1 MTLIQLY
8 LSSECLVFV
17 FSIIYQ
23 LPVRGAFGESKR
35 TNIYMSNVYV
45 YELNSNGMST
55 RFSMFFFFFVETQET
70 FFFAF
75 CLLFCVSLFLTIFSF

>member
-70 FFFAF
+70 FFLHFVCF
-75 CLLFCVSLFLTIFSF
+75 FVFRSF

>member
-23 LPVRGAFGESKR
+23 LPERGAFGESKR

-55 RFSMFFFFFVETQET
+55 RFSMFFFVFVETQET
-70 FFFAF
+70 FFLHFVCF
-75 CLLFCVSLFLTIFSF
+75 FVFRSF